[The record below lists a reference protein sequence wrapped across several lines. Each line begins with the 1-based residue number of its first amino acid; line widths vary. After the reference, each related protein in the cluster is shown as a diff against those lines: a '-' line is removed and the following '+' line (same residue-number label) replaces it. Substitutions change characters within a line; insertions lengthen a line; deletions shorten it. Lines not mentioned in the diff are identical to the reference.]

1 MGFEPTV
8 PVKVRRFSLKNK
20 DINIS
25 KFYNYNTSLL
35 ELITDKKLLKEL
47 VLSLQLIKISEYEYE
62 ILTNEDSEFANDQF
76 KELQLHLLKQ
86 LVGYNLYLAPI
97 KFNNLK
103 KAKINFYKNN

>member
-1 MGFEPTV
+1 MMENLNKMV
-8 PVKVRRFSLKNK
+8 NKIVEHLKNK